1 MRDRRGSGCKMASA
15 KERKGRSFGVRMAEV
30 GPAIYS
36 KGFRNSRRE
45 CHKAHVVSLA

>member
-1 MRDRRGSGCKMASA
+1 MASA

-36 KGFRNSRRE
+36 KDFGLPRRE
-45 CHKAHVVSLA
+45 FHKAHVVSLA